1 MILISQRFLA
11 VSYLL
16 FSLTS
21 WTLEELLR
29 FCLCGRVGGDG
40 DVEDQRGG
48 DGREPPLSY
57 PRLHL
62 KSKEEGDDLEAF
74 KARTRVCQQLCI
86 QPGLK

>member
-11 VSYLL
+11 VA
-16 FSLTS
+16 FLTS
-21 WTLEELLR
+21 RTLEELLR
-29 FCLCGRVGGDG
+29 FCAGGRVGGDG

-62 KSKEEGDDLEAF
+62 KSKERE
-74 KARTRVCQQLCI
+74 I
-86 QPGLK
+86 